1 MSTPLHSVV
10 DSQQPL
16 SIRSSYIY
24 KTRTVT
30 KTHISLLSKINSGY
44 TE

>member
-1 MSTPLHSVV
+1 MSTPLQSGV

-30 KTHISLLSKINSGY
+30 NKLISCYCQK
-44 TE
+44 